1 MVLTEQTARQP
12 VQEEDEVSRIIA
24 GLHDVLTPRNGESLE
39 DLLSVIERRSR
50 ELLGTAP
57 PNKRDPLAVAAA
69 AAVYHV
75 FMQLRRKTKARMTF
89 HMLGSLTG
97 VKSSSIGRA
106 WSRYFDRSV
115 GLRRDRLELMQ
126 VNDAMGLADMI
137 HLAVTHLRRA
147 VGRTTP
153 AITGWFTRAE
163 QKAHAL
169 AGALNIPERILPEVA
184 ALAIVYEA
192 FHSLDGPRLV
202 NLTYGD
208 TMEVCGRSG
217 AFVSKVRNTLFPDKG
232 E

>member
-50 ELLGTAP
+50 ELLGTVP
-57 PNKRDPLAVAAA
+57 PNKRDPLAVAA

-75 FMQLRRKTKARMTF
+75 FMQLRRKTEARMTF

-115 GLRRDRLELMQ
+115 DLRRDRLELMP

-147 VGRTTP
+147 VDPTTP

-169 AGALNIPERILPEVA
+169 AGALNIPEGVLPEVA
-184 ALAIVYEA
+184 ALAIIYEA
-192 FHSLDGPRLV
+192 SHRLDGPRLV

-217 AFVSKVRNTLFPDKG
+217 AFVGKVRNTLFPDKG